1 MVAIGNLAGPE
12 TPEDHRRHVG
22 FRAPAGAVAVPDLV
36 MRDDDR
42 LEGIG
47 KFAKTREVT
56 QRPVAEGTCQFP
68 IGDIPV
74 MWGVDVPAVLAR
86 EAVALAV
93 GQDDTKFAL

>member
-1 MVAIGNLAGPE
+1 MVAVGDLAGAE
-12 TPEDHRRHVG
+12 TPEDHRRHAG
-22 FRAPAGAVAVPDLV
+22 FRAPARAVAVPDLV

-47 KFAKTREVT
+47 KFAKTREVA

-74 MWGVDVPAVLAR
+74 TRGMDVPAVLAR